1 MNQVGNVTQQI
12 NIILQ
17 SKLEFQMLKLSCPL
31 WGCWYAYTLTLN
43 YLVPKGSQNTI
54 LFLVLRNNAFP
65 YSPTNNFSPLVIN

>member
-31 WGCWYAYTLTLN
+31 WGCLYAYTLTLKR
-43 YLVPKGSQNTI
+43 LVLKYSQNTI
-54 LFLVLRNNAFP
+54 LFVVIRNNAFP
-65 YSPTNNFSPLVIN
+65 YSPTNHLYPLVVN

>member
-1 MNQVGNVTQQI
+1 MNQVGDVTQQI

-31 WGCWYAYTLTLN
+31 WGCWYAHILRLN
-43 YLVPKGSQNTI
+43 CLAPKGSQNTI

-65 YSPTNNFSPLVIN
+65 YSPTNHLSPLVMN